1 MKTKKLFNKIVI
13 AILGMILLIGSGI
26 AVNKVVKNSPNTKA
40 IESAIG
46 EYTAVQNGDEAI
58 TNTNF
63 VTFDA
68 YFLKNGQKVRGAY
81 LPFTKKEPYGYN
93 VATTDL
99 WMELKV
105 LSNGSLRNGKLLF
118 TRDNVEETFALIEDD
133 FVKSDVIGDN
143 ALSVSLKDIQTGT
156 TKLLKIK
163 ITPNEN
169 KFFSNDNKV
178 KLVGDHVD
186 NDGRITRIE
195 KEVNF
200 AIDTSVDNAVAMNK
214 IYSDRYISRDY
225 FVPYTKDNGD
235 IFFSYYN
242 QINFGSYQ
250 NSEENVSNLSLK
262 EGVIEGEVTAIDG
275 VYPSEIL
282 LNNVHGPINSN
293 DFIIEYNQNNGKFK
307 IRFIDPRY
315 FGNMR
320 NIRIDTVYKK
330 DSINLSV
337 NHVCSVK
344 TTAYAVVNNNDKLNN
359 PLISNKAEVLDN
371 IKYIFVP
378 KNKNANLY
386 ITPPHKDIPI
396 AKYEGDESEKDLE
409 NWYIDWY
416 PFVDNLNGNKEVI
429 LYQDVNNYDK
439 LTPNYT
445 NLQNAVDID
454 NYVTNTGISID
465 YRGIVADNAR
475 IELYDNDTGSLIHT
489 FNKSEIELAWNNI
502 YKIEPNIKHLKY
514 VIKNIDLY
522 NEKTKLEIRN
532 FKTINNKELIKNV
545 NRSEFD
551 KLNYISSGYTIKVDT
566 DKFSLINHE
575 SYNETNRVKVSHFS
589 LENNNNYN
597 MNSPVSKMGMIKAY
611 NGIDMGD
618 DLYKTIWTIK
628 SENRHEEN
636 LQIISKNGEKFRNA
650 TNIVED
656 SYSRYHGIQFL
667 ESPRVLLGDNGWIKV
682 YNNET
687 GELVTVFN
695 NSNWDNYIAN
705 SYIYGNDIKSIK
717 ILTSKIVNR
726 AYFHISH
733 IMKIDDDLL
742 KENISREEFDKMALI
757 IKELE
762 YSSKL
767 AVNSSEFTGKGKEE
781 IGVSLWDVR
790 STAEAK
796 EPILLNSYKTKNV
809 FLKFKLN
816 SVTFDSQYGY
826 GYRYSDEENLKKS
839 TVLMEFPKDIV
850 DIEIGNIKV
859 VNANVLGYE
868 IIDKDGKKFLKIDL
882 DSDHFVKEQDINVD
896 ANITVNPLVDSQD
909 TVIKVY
915 ALNAANDLYAYKENN
930 KFVDLNDKKD
940 VYDIDGDNDKDEKVA
955 YTEIKTK
962 IIAPDDLYVNQKIID
977 YNTAGDVVNAPNIG
991 VIDGNGTGK
1000 AKVVIQLKNNYSP
1013 SITDVRLA
1021 GAIPFEG
1028 NKGLLTG
1035 NDFNSKNTTIMM
1047 GPIKVPDDLKNNV
1060 KVYYSEN
1067 LEISNTNKSWVDPAN
1082 NWKLAED
1089 VTDWSKIK
1097 HYYIDFGDKVI
1108 NINEIKEFSYEVQMP
1123 QNVAY
1128 NNPTYAS
1135 IAFTANLNTN
1145 DGKLFT
1151 SGEANKVGLQL
1162 LKRFDLEIESNKL
1175 NSEYKIGGTSYL
1187 IRLDDDS
1194 DNRSIITNTN
1204 GKAKISGLLLDKEYT
1219 IEKKSID
1226 ENYLGDSSKVRFK
1239 VIESNGNRILQFIDG
1254 ENKLSSSEVIQ
1265 PTSDTLTKVNFK
1277 FSYIS
1282 KYNLTLNKVD
1292 AENNQPLMGISY
1304 SLYEGEQ
1311 VVKTSGTGKNGT
1323 IVFKG
1328 LTPGLEY
1335 TIKEVRADG
1344 YYLNEPFKF
1353 KVVNTDGNPVIV
1365 KLSGNGENLVIN
1377 KSNNGLDEAS
1387 VKFTNLRAKKYSLD
1401 ITKYAKGKEQKLAG
1415 AGFMVTGNDFVN
1427 GKIAETDE
1435 NGHLV
1440 INGLYEYK
1448 PGQSYNGEYTIEEV
1462 ASPSGYTRSSGK
1474 LKIKAQRNVSGI
1486 FEISVIED
1494 TLVRNISTGKDIILE
1509 GADTDNPVYKIGV
1522 ENSPLFTIIKTD
1534 AKTGERLPKTK
1545 FAIYEVNDDASEGI
1559 AYDSKGNTVGNE
1571 EEING
1576 VRYRVIE
1583 TDENGEYTKDL
1594 KPGKYK
1600 FIELSTVDKKYE
1612 ISKEPILVN
1621 IGKQIKPKYGWTK
1634 GTRKSGLEEYYKKYP
1649 NTNFEISPRAWAG
1662 VGEHTEEV
1670 EYRKEE
1676 VKISGYDAPK
1686 VYWSTYGR
1694 YKAMGV
1700 YSRYSWDDKVVL
1712 IRDLTEGNKRFV
1724 VLDINTGAEIRSIPM
1739 ENDSEEIV
1747 SAKIIYNGVTKKYKV
1762 YDDDYNVLFEFQ
1774 REGDILYGVSSLKKV
1789 GNNYYIQILG
1799 DNTNARNR
1807 NGRNIVGSKL
1817 LKFDNDKNLIKEY
1830 DNSVLTDD
1838 NNIMKVEWTES
1849 QINWMSN
1856 FKFVAKFYDLEE
1868 NLIMESEPVNIEMGK
1883 PYFEVLKNGSIL
1895 AGTNYYKFG
1904 ITVPGEEPVSE
1915 INVKNNWKKF
1925 NIKAKYSPNGSITD
1939 ISTSDVD
1946 WKTLEE
1952 LEINSNSNKEI
1963 KITPDAGFKITKVLV
1978 NEEEINLNINPD
1990 GSMDL
1995 PKFENITEDKFI
2007 RAEFGN
2013 NVGYVKVNH
2022 YKKDT
2027 NEKLAESETLVGN
2040 YRDNYTTSPAIIN
2053 GYELERNA
2061 TGEFVKPTNA
2071 TGNFTTTDIEVNY
2084 YYQPKQIDV
2093 TTSYELENGTKIIPD
2108 STQKVEYGKDY
2119 TTVPGVVDNKYELVS
2134 RPDNS
2139 NGKISSETP
2148 VTVRYIYKLKDAKVT
2163 VHHYIEGT
2171 TDKVPN
2177 NEGGVNDDQVI
2188 DGRVDDAYNTAA
2200 ITTIPANYKVA
2211 NTPVNA
2217 AGIMSVDPIE
2227 VTYFYKLKDATIE
2240 NSNFEKTSPQVVNNV
2255 NQKFVYNIKYS
2266 GNVRDY
2272 IGKGVLEIVDT
2283 LPYKIDT
2290 DKSDLSGGEY
2300 DDEHKTI
2307 KWKILVNGINSF
2319 DNNGNV
2325 EIIKTFGVVYKD
2337 LPIGEHVNITNTA
2350 NVKFNLKDVPEVVGV
2365 TNKEK
2370 DVETTTDGQ
2379 FVRKITVNKTWVDNN
2394 NANGKRPI
2402 SVKYV
2407 LSGNNQTKEQIVTGN
2422 TNSDADWNYTFT
2434 NLPKFDAQGNE
2445 IVYTVDEQEVNPGD
2459 FKFYTKQVVGLNV
2472 TNTFTVPNDKIEVQ
2486 VNKVWDDNS
2495 NVNSKR
2501 PASIKY
2507 VLSGN
2512 GLTKEQT
2519 VTGNTTTN
2527 QDWSYKFT
2535 DLPKYNAQ
2543 GNEIV
2548 YTVAEQ
2554 EAATDG
2560 LKFYTNE
2567 ISGEYKTALT
2577 ITNKFTVPE
2586 NKVEVEVTKHW
2597 EDNNNAN
2604 HRRPTSIKYVLKG
2617 NGLTKEQEVIG
2628 NATTDAGWN
2637 YKFTNLPK
2645 YNAQGNEIT
2654 YTVEEQEVN
2663 ANDLK
2668 FYTKEV
2674 NGFNVTNTFKVPEDK
2689 VNVKATKTWVDSSN
2703 AKGKRPAS
2711 IKYILKGGAT
2721 PIEKVVSGNNTT
2733 DENWSYTFEN
2743 LAKYDSNG
2751 QEYQYSVEE
2760 EITENAHLYTKVI
2773 TGNKESGFNVINT
2786 FKVPEDKLTIAV
2798 TKEWKDNSNVA
2809 SKRPTSI
2816 KYVLKGGATPIEA
2829 VVSGNNTTD
2838 ADWNHTFTNVAKYND
2853 SGDEITYTLEEQ
2865 EVSANDFK
2873 FYKKA
2878 ISGDY
2883 KAGFNVANTFEVP
2896 SDKVEVQVNKVW
2908 EDDSNANSKRPTSIK
2923 YVLKGGESDKT
2934 QVVTGNTNSNEDW
2947 SYKFTNLPKYSA
2959 TGDEIQYTVEEQE
2972 VNTDEL
2978 KFYEKEITGSMNSGF
2993 NIKNKFKVP
3002 DEKVE
3007 AQITKT
3013 WEDNSNV
3020 NGKRP
3025 ASIKYVLSGN
3035 GSTKEQTVTG
3045 STTTNDNWSYTF
3057 ANLPKYNAQGN
3068 EITYTV
3074 EEQEVNP
3081 GDLKFYNKQI
3091 AGFNVTNTFRIP
3103 DDKVK
3108 VEITKKWEDSSN
3120 VSNKRPAS
3128 VKIELSDGANV
3139 VRTQELTGTGNE
3151 WKHTFT
3157 DLPKYNSQGN
3167 TITYTLEEKE
3177 VNPGDLQFYTKS
3189 IVGNTIT
3196 NTFTQSTDKINVNVS
3211 KTWNDSNNVNRKR
3224 PVSIKYVLKN
3234 KETVVSEKVV
3244 AGNETTD
3251 ADWTHTFTGLA
3262 KYDEH
3267 NDEIKYTLEEQE
3279 ANEGEL
3285 KFYTKQVNGDY
3296 KAGFNVVNTFKV
3308 PEEKISVRVSKT
3320 WNDDSNSR
3328 GKRPTSIKYIITD
3341 GQNTVEQIVTGES
3354 NTDTNWSYEFSN
3366 LVKYEANTG
3375 NEISYTV
3382 REEEVNPGDLKFY
3395 EPTVSGDYKAGINV
3409 TNKFVVPNDKVTPRV
3424 TITWEDNNNNGNK
3437 RPSNVKIIVKDK
3449 EGKVVKEGNVTGN
3462 PTDEEWNKVF
3472 ENVPKYDKDGNPIPY
3487 TVEEKPNSPDDF
3499 KFYKI
3504 TVTGDIDKGYKVT
3517 NKFEVPDEKVTVKV
3531 KKVWE
3536 DSNNAASKRP
3546 TAIKVQ
3552 LKNNAAI
3559 VREERVTG
3567 SGNEWTY
3574 TFENVSKYN
3583 GYGDVINYTVEE
3595 IEEQTEDLKFYEK
3608 KITGDK
3614 DSEYVITN
3622 KFKVPDE
3629 KIEINVNKTWEDN
3642 NNAANKRPQSIKYIL
3657 KGGAAEVEQIV
3668 SGNRTTDANWNY
3680 TFTNLPKYNT
3690 QGNEITYTVEEQE
3703 VATNDLKFYTKKVS
3717 GEQTNGFAVV
3727 NKFTVP
3733 NEKVTVKVSK
3743 TWDDNNNVANK
3754 RPASIKYEVLNS
3766 NNQIVASK
3774 VQSGNKNTADGWSH
3788 NFELD
3793 KYDALGNEEVY
3804 NVQEVE
3810 VNQNDFKF
3818 YKATV
3823 SGNYKSGFTVTNK
3836 FEVPN
3841 EEVTPKI
3848 SVEWKDNSNQ
3858 NNKRPTSVKIQV
3870 KDEEGRIIKESP
3882 VTGLITEESWKKIFE
3897 NVPKYNKNGDLIN
3910 YTITEEPNNPNDLE
3924 FYTTTTSGNIT
3935 NGFKVVNTYA
3945 VPGTT
3950 ISLKANKKWIDGN
3963 NAKNKRPASIKIEV
3977 RNNNEV
3983 VADKEVKGNR
3993 TTDANWEVE
4002 FKNLPKYNPTTG
4014 AENVYTVTE
4023 TEVHQGE
4030 LIYYTSAVNGHTIT
4044 NTIKPVT
4051 EGKIEDSKVEKESTL
4066 AKITKA
4072 DEIVPYT
4079 ITYKG
4084 KIKEYM
4090 GDAVVKIVDEL
4101 PFKLDLS
4108 KSNIMDGS
4116 YDDESKTITWTENL
4130 NNIDTHSN
4138 GDKEVEIK
4146 KEIKLV
4152 YKDLK
4157 ISEENLKV
4165 TNKVRAEIS
4174 LKELNK
4180 KITENNTKEIPAEIS
4195 SKVTVKYVLKS
4206 NRSMK
4211 LKEDKVITGHVGD
4224 AYQTTIPNDID
4235 QDAYEFVEVEGN
4247 ENGKISQEE
4256 KVVTYLYKKKFGKVV
4271 VSYVEKSTGM
4281 KLQNDEVIKG
4291 NINEPYN
4298 AEGKEIEYYNL
4309 VSTEKSENTKPVIT
4323 EDEQKITHYYAKK
4336 VFNIEIDKELK
4347 EATIDGEKRTFRNG
4361 KFTKLDIPVKK
4372 ILNSEV
4378 KVRYSINVRNTGEIK
4393 GSTVIQENIPKY
4405 FTMNPSENPD
4415 WRIENGKIV
4424 SKEIELNPGESK
4436 ELSITL
4442 KWTNSKDNFGTLVN
4456 KAGIEKTKNNAGFE
4470 ETDTE
4475 EEKKGKKQQATL
4487 VLVPKTGLDINK
4499 LLQMTGVGITL
4510 TALVAAMGYTISRKV
4525 RE

>member
-163 ITPNEN
+163 ITPNVN

-1621 IGKQIKPKYGWTK
+1621 IGKQIKPKYGWTE
-1634 GTRKSGLEEYYKKYP
+1634 GTRQSGLEEYYKKYP
-1649 NTNFEISPRAWAG
+1649 NTKFGISPRAWTYGADS
-1662 VGEHTEEV
+1662 EKV
-1670 EYRKEE
+1670 EYRKVE
-1676 VKISGYDAPK
+1676 VTTSGYITPK
-1686 VYWSTYGR
+1686 EYWNTYDR
-1694 YKAMGV
+1694 YRAMGV

-1774 REGDILYGVSSLKKV
+1774 REGDILYGLSSLKKV

-1799 DNTNARNR
+1799 DNTNAGNR
-1807 NGRNIVGSKL
+1807 YGRNIVGSKL
-1817 LKFDNDKNLIKEY
+1817 LKFDNSMNLIKEY

-1849 QINWMSN
+1849 QVNWMSN
-1856 FKFVAKFYDLEE
+1856 FKFIIKLYDLKE
-1868 NLIMESEPVNIEMGK
+1868 NLISESEPVNIEMGK
-1883 PYFEVLKNGSIL
+1883 PYFEVLRNGDIL
-1895 AGTNYYKFG
+1895 AGANCYKFG

-2040 YRDNYTTSPAIIN
+2040 YRDNYTTSPAIIK
-2053 GYELERNA
+2053 GYELERNVA
-2061 TGEFVKPTNA
+2061 GEFVKPTNA
-2071 TGNFTTTDIEVNY
+2071 TGTFTTDDIEVNY
-2084 YYQPKQIDV
+2084 YYQPKQVDV
-2093 TTSYELENGTKIIPD
+2093 ITSYELENGTKIIPD
-2108 STQKVEYGKDY
+2108 STQKVEYRKDY
-2119 TTVPGVVDNKYELVS
+2119 TTVPGTVDNKYELVS

-2163 VHHYIEGT
+2163 VHHYIDGT

-2177 NEGGVNDDQVI
+2177 NEGGVNEDQVI
-2188 DGRVDDAYNTAA
+2188 NGRVDDAYNTAA
-2200 ITTIPANYKVA
+2200 ITTIPANYKVV
-2211 NTPVNA
+2211 NTPANA
-2217 AGIMSVDPIE
+2217 AGTMTVDPIE
-2227 VTYFYKLKDATIE
+2227 VTYFYKLKDATVE

-2283 LPYKIDT
+2283 LPYKIDI
-2290 DKSDLSGGEY
+2290 DKSDLAGGEY
-2300 DDEHKTI
+2300 DEEHKTI
-2307 KWKILVNGINSF
+2307 KWKILVNNINSF

-2337 LPIGEHVNITNTA
+2337 LPIEEHTNIKNVA
-2350 NVKFNLKDVPEVVGV
+2350 NIKFNLKDVPEVVGV

-2370 DVETTTDGQ
+2370 EVETTTDGQ
-2379 FVRKITVNKTWVDNN
+2379 FARRITVNKIWVDDN
-2394 NANGKRPI
+2394 NANGKRPASI
-2402 SVKYV
+2402 KYV
-2407 LSGNNQTKEQIVTGN
+2407 LTGNGLTKEQVVTGN

-2434 NLPKFDAQGNE
+2434 NLPKYDAQGNE

-2459 FKFYTKQVVGLNV
+2459 FKFYTKQVAGLNV

-2495 NVNSKR
+2495 NANSKR

-2512 GLTKEQT
+2512 GLTKEQI

-2527 QDWSYKFT
+2527 ENWSYKFT

-2654 YTVEEQEVN
+2654 YTIEEQEVN

-2689 VNVKATKTWVDSSN
+2689 VNVTATKTWVDSSN
-2703 AKGKRPAS
+2703 AKGKRPSS
-2711 IKYILKGGAT
+2711 IKYILKGGKE
-2721 PIEKVVSGNNTT
+2721 EKTQVVSGNNTT

-2816 KYVLKGGATPIEA
+2816 KYVLKGGSTPIEE

-2896 SDKVEVQVNKVW
+2896 DEKVEVQVNKVW
-2908 EDDSNANSKRPTSIK
+2908 EDDSNANTKRPTSIK

-2934 QVVTGNTNSNEDW
+2934 QVVTGNANNNADW

-2959 TGDEIQYTVEEQE
+2959 MGDEIQYTVEEQE

-2993 NIKNKFKVP
+2993 NVKNKFKVP
-3002 DEKVE
+3002 EDKISVNVV
-3007 AQITKT
+3007 KT

-3025 ASIKYVLSGN
+3025 VSIKYVLSGN

-3045 STTTNDNWSYTF
+3045 NTTTNDNWSYTF

-3081 GDLKFYNKQI
+3081 GDLKFYTKSVN
-3091 AGFNVTNTFRIP
+3091 GFNVTNKFRIP

-3211 KTWNDSNNVNRKR
+3211 KTWNDSNNANRKR

-3234 KETVVSEKVV
+3234 KETVASEKVV

-3251 ADWTHTFTGLA
+3251 ADWNYTFTGLA

-3296 KAGFNVVNTFKV
+3296 KVGFDVVNTFKV
-3308 PEEKISVRVSKT
+3308 PDERINVNVSKT

-3395 EPTVSGDYKAGINV
+3395 EPTISGDYKAGINV

-3517 NKFEVPDEKVTVKV
+3517 NKFEVPDEKITVKV

-3536 DSNNAASKRP
+3536 DSNNAANKRP

-3567 SGNEWTY
+3567 SENEWTY
-3574 TFENVSKYN
+3574 IFENVAKYN

-3657 KGGAAEVEQIV
+3657 KGGAAEVEQVV
-3668 SGNRTTDANWNY
+3668 SGNRTTDANWSY
-3680 TFTNLPKYNT
+3680 KFTNVKKYDNNA
-3690 QGNEITYTVEEQE
+3690 NEIVYSVEEQE
-3703 VATNDLKFYTKKVS
+3703 VNANDLKFYTKKVS

-3733 NEKVTVKVSK
+3733 TDKVTVKVSK
-3743 TWDDNNNVANK
+3743 TWDDEGNRANK

-3774 VQSGNKNTADGWSH
+3774 VQIGNKNTADGWSH

-3870 KDEEGRIIKESP
+3870 KDEEGRIVKESP

-3897 NVPKYNKNGDLIN
+3897 NVPKYNKNGDPIN

-3935 NGFKVVNTYA
+3935 EGFKVVNTYA

-3963 NAKNKRPASIKIEV
+3963 NAKNKRPESIKIEV

-4030 LIYYTSAVNGHTIT
+4030 LRYYTSVVNGHTIT

-4108 KSNIMDGS
+4108 KSNITDGS
-4116 YDDESKTITWTENL
+4116 YDDESKTITWIENL

-4157 ISEENLKV
+4157 ISEDNLKV

-4180 KITENNTKEIPAEIS
+4180 KITENNTKEIPAEIG

-4256 KVVTYLYKKKFGKVV
+4256 KVVTYLYKKKFGRVV
-4271 VSYVEKSTGM
+4271 VSYVEKSTGI

-4309 VSTEKSENTKPVIT
+4309 VSTEKSENVKPVIT
-4323 EDEQKITHYYAKK
+4323 EEDQKITHYYEKK

-4378 KVRYSINVRNTGEIK
+4378 KVRYSINVKNTGEIK
-4393 GSTVIQENIPKY
+4393 GSTIVQENIPKY

-4442 KWTNSKDNFGTLVN
+4442 KWINSKDNFGTLVN
-4456 KAGIEKTKNNAGFE
+4456 KVGIAKTKNNAGFE